1 MNNAKRLLLGQP
13 KVIKVKIILSFLKLI
28 KRSQT
33 IFHAHTMRVSQ
44 VIRSKKSNFIVGSN
58 FSCSIVF
65 YDLSMKVQQ
74 QILICF
80 CKFCCNSVIIMCLVR
95 FLT

>member
-65 YDLSMKVQQ
+65 YDLSMFYWNYNNRYWYAFASFVA
-74 QILICF
+74 IL
-80 CKFCCNSVIIMCLVR
+80 
-95 FLT
+95 